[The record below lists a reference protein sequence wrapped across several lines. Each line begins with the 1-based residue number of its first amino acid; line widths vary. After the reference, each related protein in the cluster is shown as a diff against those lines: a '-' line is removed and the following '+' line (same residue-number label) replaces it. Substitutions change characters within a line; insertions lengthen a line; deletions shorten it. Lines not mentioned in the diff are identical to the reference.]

1 MSYYVHESSFVYL
14 LVILPPLLYM
24 SNTLMMLEQW
34 YINLSIFVS
43 ETFNIQKTKIIVVLA
58 LGKITETFS

>member
-1 MSYYVHESSFVYL
+1 
-14 LVILPPLLYM
+14 M

-43 ETFNIQKTKIIVVLA
+43 ETFNIQKMKIIVVLA